1 MEKELFK
8 DLSPE
13 LRKQAL
19 EDNADEV
26 FKGNYT
32 RKFSDTER
40 NMRRARNSEIDLEL
54 EAINDEVAQFKE
66 GIKARRNP
74 LVEEKKKILGEI
86 KSNGEYI
93 NGTCYKLI
101 DYEKKEVCIYNEDGD
116 LVESRKLTTADRQR
130 VMKFANTGTED

>member
-8 DLSPE
+8 DLPLE
-13 LRKQAL
+13 ERKQML

-26 FKGNYT
+26 YKGNYT

-54 EAINDEVAQFKE
+54 EAINDEVTAFKE
-66 GIKARRNP
+66 RIKAKRSP
-74 LVEEKKKILGEI
+74 LMEEKKKILGEI

-93 NGTCYKLI
+93 SGTCYKMVDI
-101 DYEKKEVCIYNEDGD
+101 EKKQVLIYSEEGD
-116 LVESRKLTTADRQR
+116 LIEHRKLTTADRQR
-130 VMKFANTGTED
+130 TMRFARTGTDE